1 MQKTHVLF
9 LSIPSMNFTF
19 QKIMLHKHYVRAK
32 IIQSL
37 IASNRSTTYS
47 SDIYLVSLGN
57 LAHFCLVIW
66 HTIIVIPPY
75 IAHPTLRQT
84 YPLLSWKYLIVL
96 PIRAILLQLQSPPKS
111 SFLLFYGLACSLR
124 KHPARYSA
132 LLY

>member
-19 QKIMLHKHYVRAK
+19 QNYATQTLCSRS

>member
-1 MQKTHVLF
+1 MTTVGIKICKKTHVLF

-19 QKIMLHKHYVRAK
+19 QKIMLHKHYVR
-32 IIQSL
+32 
-37 IASNRSTTYS
+37 ASNRSTTYS

>member
-19 QKIMLHKHYVRAK
+19 QKLCYTNIMFAQHNT
-32 IIQSL
+32 SL